1 MKQLKVKEFDNENL
15 LVDFVNSNQIQ
26 REDIV
31 LIERVR
37 GSVVYKLF
45 WFF

>member
-15 LVDFVNSNQIQ
+15 LVDFVNSSQIK

-31 LIERVR
+31 LIERIR
-37 GSVVYKLF
+37 GTVVYKLF
-45 WFF
+45 WY

>member
-15 LVDFVNSNQIQ
+15 LVDFVNNNKIQ

-31 LIERVR
+31 LIKQVR
-37 GSVVYKLF
+37 GSIVYKLF
-45 WFF
+45 WY

>member
-1 MKQLKVKEFDNENL
+1 MKQLKVKEFDNENM

-37 GSVVYKLF
+37 GHVVYKLF
-45 WFF
+45 WY